1 MLFIAPA
8 FLSFCGRFVRG
19 FWIITGRQFPGLSR
33 LLGVQK
39 LGRIVLSRV
48 QDICDDRM
56 NVELW
61 SNVLFLGGIFRFYR
75 ASFEHEILMLS
86 Y

>member
-1 MLFIAPA
+1 M
-8 FLSFCGRFVRG
+8 
-19 FWIITGRQFPGLSR
+19 
-33 LLGVQK
+33 
-39 LGRIVLSRV
+39 LSRV

-75 ASFEHEILMLS
+75 AKL
-86 Y
+86 